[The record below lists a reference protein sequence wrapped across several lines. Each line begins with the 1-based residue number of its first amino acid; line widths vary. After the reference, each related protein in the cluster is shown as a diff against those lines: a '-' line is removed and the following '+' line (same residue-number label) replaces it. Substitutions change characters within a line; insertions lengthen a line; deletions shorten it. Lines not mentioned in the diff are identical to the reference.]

1 MEFNLD
7 IYKSKSFGHLGFCK
21 LKPVGHLGFCKLKPV
36 GHLGFCKVK
45 HLVGDHKK
53 YGEVRWEVL
62 LLFQWLTDNQHQS
75 LQEGSQWETER
86 EGQLEKTFYSRFFV
100 SSCLQ
105 VLVWHLKICL
115 SPFCPLFVVVCILSP
130 ICSCLCFVCLLWNTY
145 KDCSKRKE
153 WPWVGMVRQ
162 SCCKYLCYET
172 EKHCISR
179 EREN

>member
-1 MEFNLD
+1 MRSAVT
-7 IYKSKSFGHLGFCK
+7 I
-21 LKPVGHLGFCKLKPV
+21 
-36 GHLGFCKVK
+36 
-45 HLVGDHKK
+45 
-53 YGEVRWEVL
+53 
-62 LLFQWLTDNQHQS
+62 LTGNQHQS

-86 EGQLEKTFYSRFFV
+86 ESQLRETFYSRFFV

-179 EREN
+179 EREKINLSVITLEGVVHDQLKCRYFYIFLLYIKERKA

>member
-1 MEFNLD
+1 MRSAVT
-7 IYKSKSFGHLGFCK
+7 I
-21 LKPVGHLGFCKLKPV
+21 
-36 GHLGFCKVK
+36 
-45 HLVGDHKK
+45 
-53 YGEVRWEVL
+53 
-62 LLFQWLTDNQHQS
+62 LTGNQHQS

-86 EGQLEKTFYSRFFV
+86 EGQLEKTLYSRFFV

-179 EREN
+179 EREKINLSVITLEGVVHDQLKCRYFYIFLLYIKERKA